1 MPVEARYP
9 HEGAI
14 RLGASAADRTRY
26 PASSTGIEA
35 DSALQPVLGDKSASV
50 TLEEA
55 KAILAALVHEHV
67 EFVVI
72 GSMAMAAQ
80 GLPRATHDLDLF
92 VSPKIENL
100 EAVKRALRGLF
111 DDPSVDQIDPRG
123 AGRGLPGRGIYP
135 PHGHYSMDIL
145 TRLGEAFTWQDLAA
159 NCDEIELGDL
169 LACGLATPKMLYLMK
184 KDTVRPQDRADA
196 ARIRDAFDLEDE

>member
-1 MPVEARYP
+1 M
-9 HEGAI
+9 
-14 RLGASAADRTRY
+14 
-26 PASSTGIEA
+26 
-35 DSALQPVLGDKSASV
+35 

-55 KAILAALVHEHV
+55 TAILTALVREHV

-100 EAVKRALRGLF
+100 EALKRALRGLF
-111 DDPSVDQIDPRG
+111 DDPNVDQIDPG
-123 AGRGLPGRGIYP
+123 ELAGDYPAVEYTP

-145 TRLGEAFTWQDLAA
+145 TRLGEAFTWQDLAS

-169 LACGLATPKMLYLMK
+169 LVQVANPRMLYRMK

-196 ARIRDAFDLEDE
+196 ARIREAFELGDE

>member
-1 MPVEARYP
+1 M
-9 HEGAI
+9 
-14 RLGASAADRTRY
+14 
-26 PASSTGIEA
+26 
-35 DSALQPVLGDKSASV
+35 

-100 EAVKRALRGLF
+100 EAVKRVLRDLF
-111 DDPSVDQIDPRG
+111 NDPNVRRQMPSVQTPASTTRS
-123 AGRGLPGRGIYP
+123 RRSWR
-135 PHGHYSMDIL
+135 YSTSVMSSSSVESPW
-145 TRLGEAFTWQDLAA
+145 TR
-159 NCDEIELGDL
+159 
-169 LACGLATPKMLYLMK
+169 
-184 KDTVRPQDRADA
+184 RSA
-196 ARIRDAFDLEDE
+196 ARSSRSSWSPS

>member
-1 MPVEARYP
+1 
-9 HEGAI
+9 
-14 RLGASAADRTRY
+14 
-26 PASSTGIEA
+26 
-35 DSALQPVLGDKSASV
+35 V

-55 KAILAALVHEHV
+55 TAILAALVREHV
-67 EFVVI
+67 ELVVI

-100 EAVKRALRGLF
+100 EALKRALRDLF
-111 DDPSVDQIDPRG
+111 DDPNVDQIDPG
-123 AGRGLPGRGIYP
+123 ELAGDYPAVEYTP
-135 PHGHYSMDIL
+135 PHGHYSIDIL

-159 NCDEIELGDL
+159 NYDEIELGDL
-169 LACGLATPKMLYLMK
+169 LIHVATPKMLYLMK

-196 ARIRDAFDLEDE
+196 ARIREAFGLGDA

>member
-1 MPVEARYP
+1 M
-9 HEGAI
+9 
-14 RLGASAADRTRY
+14 
-26 PASSTGIEA
+26 
-35 DSALQPVLGDKSASV
+35 

-55 KAILAALVHEHV
+55 KAILAALVREHV
-67 EFVVI
+67 ELVVI

-100 EAVKRALRGLF
+100 EALKRALRGLF
-111 DDPSVDQIDPRG
+111 NDPNVDQIDPG
-123 AGRGLPGRGIYP
+123 ELAGDYPAVEYTP
-135 PHGHYSMDIL
+135 PHGHYSIDIL

-159 NCDEIELGDL
+159 NYDEIELGDL
-169 LACGLATPKMLYLMK
+169 LVRVANPKMLYRMK

-196 ARIRDAFDLEDE
+196 ARIREAFGLGDE